1 MKKYLLEWLRISGVW
16 VFLTIIFSIVLL
28 VNINSLTK
36 ENTKLKEELS
46 ALKVEKE
53 DTFNTL
59 IERNQ
64 ELYTKKMECE
74 EWKQL
79 FYSAIDFHPDESYP
93 Y

>member
-16 VFLTIIFSIVLL
+16 VFLTIILSIVLL

-64 ELYTKKMECE
+64 ELYNKKMECE

-79 FYSAIDFHPDESYP
+79 FYAEIDFHPDESYP

>member
-1 MKKYLLEWLRISGVW
+1 MEWLRISGVW
-16 VFLTIIFSIVLL
+16 VFLTVILGIVLL
-28 VNINSLTK
+28 LNINSLSK
-36 ENTKLKEELS
+36 ENTKLKEEL
-46 ALKVEKE
+46 AAVKVEKE

-64 ELYTKKMECE
+64 ELYLRNMELE

-93 Y
+93 YN

>member
-16 VFLTIIFSIVLL
+16 VFLTIILSIVLL

-46 ALKVEKE
+46 ALKVENE
-53 DTFNTL
+53 STSDAL

-64 ELYTKKMECE
+64 ELYLRNMELE

>member
-16 VFLTIIFSIVLL
+16 VFLTIILSIVLL

-36 ENTKLKEELS
+36 ENTKLKEEIS
-46 ALKVEKE
+46 ALKVENE
-53 DTFNTL
+53 STSDAL

-64 ELYTKKMECE
+64 ELYLRNMELE